1 MRILGET
8 NIDFLKWRV
17 PAFVLSAVIILGG
30 VASIATRGLPLGIDF
45 TGGTVLRLRF
55 EQPVSEDA
63 IRDALANLPGDKVVQ
78 LLVPGVGDPENEI
91 LIRLPPTIA
100 VEEGANLG
108 LAGEQAEQMIRD
120 ANLGAFE
127 MLARDVVGP
136 VIGEDLKNKGIAA
149 TLTALAGILIYV
161 GFRFRFTFAVGAIVA
176 VFHDILVTVSFLTWF
191 GFDLSLNVVAAIL
204 TITGYSVND
213 TIVVFDRVRENQR
226 TMRRDAV
233 GSIVNAAVNQTLSR
247 TIITS
252 GTTLLA
258 VGSLFV
264 LGGDVLRSFGFT
276 MIVGVITGT
285 YSTVFIASAVAIVL
299 SKDRRP
305 AKATT
310 QAQARKRPA

>member
-1 MRILGET
+1 MRILSET

-17 PAFVLSAVIILGG
+17 PAFVLSGLIILAGIG
-30 VASIATRGLPLGIDF
+30 TVVSRDGLPLGIDF

-63 IRDALANLPGDKVVQ
+63 VRGALASLAGDKVVQ

-91 LIRLPPTIA
+91 LIRLPPTVD

-108 LAGEQAEQMIRD
+108 EAGQQAEQLIRD
-120 ANLGAFE
+120 ANIGAFE
-127 MLARDVVGP
+127 LLARDVVGP
-136 VIGEDLKNKGIAA
+136 VIGEDLRNKGIWA
-149 TLTALAGILIYV
+149 TLTALAGILVYV
-161 GFRFRFTFAVGAIVA
+161 GFRFRFTFALGAIVA
-176 VFHDILVTVSFLTWF
+176 VFHDILVTMALLTWF

-213 TIVVFDRVRENQR
+213 TIVVFDRVRENLR
-226 TMRRDAV
+226 TMRKDGIAKV
-233 GSIVNAAVNQTLSR
+233 VNTSVNQTLSR

-285 YSTVFIASAVAIVL
+285 YSTVFIASAVAILL
-299 SKDRRP
+299 SKDRPTR
-305 AKATT
+305 AAT
-310 QAQARKRPA
+310 QAQARKRSA

>member
-17 PAFVLSAVIILGG
+17 PAFALSALIILGG
-30 VASIATRGLPLGIDF
+30 LATIATRGLPLGIDF

-55 EQPVSEDA
+55 DQPVSEDA
-63 IRDALANLPGDKVVQ
+63 IRDALATLPGDKVVQ

-108 LAGEQAEQMIRD
+108 QAGEQAEQMIRD
-120 ANLGAFE
+120 ANVGSFE
-127 MLARDVVGP
+127 LLARDVVGP

-176 VFHDILVTVSFLTWF
+176 VFHDILVTLAFLTWF

-233 GSIVNAAVNQTLSR
+233 GAIVNAAVNQTLSR

-305 AKATT
+305 AKAVT
-310 QAQARKRPA
+310 QAQARKRSA

>member
-17 PAFVLSAVIILGG
+17 PAFALSALIILGG
-30 VASIATRGLPLGIDF
+30 LATMMTRGLPLGIDF

-55 EQPVSEDA
+55 DQPVSEDA
-63 IRDALANLPGDKVVQ
+63 IRDALATLPGDKVVQ

-120 ANLGAFE
+120 ANVGSFE
-127 MLARDVVGP
+127 LLARDVVGP

-176 VFHDILVTVSFLTWF
+176 VFHDILVTLAFLTWF

-233 GSIVNAAVNQTLSR
+233 GAIVNAAVNQTLSR

-305 AKATT
+305 AKAVT
-310 QAQARKRPA
+310 QAQARKRSA